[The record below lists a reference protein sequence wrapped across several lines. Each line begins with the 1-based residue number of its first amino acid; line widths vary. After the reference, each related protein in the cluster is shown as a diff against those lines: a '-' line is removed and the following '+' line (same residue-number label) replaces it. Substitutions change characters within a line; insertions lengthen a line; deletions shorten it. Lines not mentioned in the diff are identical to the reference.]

1 MADDSRREAE
11 EAPEFE
17 DVFPDLEV
25 AEELLKALAREDYEA
40 VEEIRDQP
48 GVDWW
53 NVAWTLALLLR
64 GFRRGEPASLELVE
78 SMMGR
83 AAESGRESEPR

>member
-1 MADDSRREAE
+1 MTDDSHQEADD
-11 EAPEFE
+11 APEFE

-40 VEEIRDQP
+40 LEEIRAQP
-48 GVDWW
+48 DVDWW

-64 GFRRGEPASLELVE
+64 GFRLGEPASLELVD
-78 SMMGR
+78 SMMGGTASR
-83 AAESGRESEPR
+83 PE